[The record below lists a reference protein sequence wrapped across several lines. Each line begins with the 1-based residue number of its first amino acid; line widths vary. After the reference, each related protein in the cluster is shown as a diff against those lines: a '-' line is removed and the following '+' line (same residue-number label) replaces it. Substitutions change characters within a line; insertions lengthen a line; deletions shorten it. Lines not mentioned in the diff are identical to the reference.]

1 MKRAVRKKNRFKR
14 RQNFMTKREI
24 LNGTLLQKIHL
35 KVVEILSHPQEKM
48 MKVNKMKWKKE
59 RVKYGTLIYPKE
71 R

>member
-1 MKRAVRKKNRFKR
+1 
-14 RQNFMTKREI
+14 MTKREI

-59 RVKYGTLIYPKE
+59 RVKYGT
-71 R
+71 